1 MSELVLIA
9 EDEISSQFLIR
20 KVVENEGMQA
30 IVADS
35 GRLAWEILLQ
45 NPHIALLITDM
56 KMPEMDGEQ
65 LVRKARETAPLV
77 ELPIIMVSGV
87 VKISEI
93 SDILQAGVSRFLPKP
108 INVEH
113 LKQYIRLV
121 KSGEQIG
128 AYS

>member
-1 MSELVLIA
+1 MSGLVLIA
-9 EDEISSQFLIR
+9 EDEISSQFLLK

-30 IVADS
+30 ITATS
-35 GRLAWEILLQ
+35 GRLAWEVLLQ
-45 NPHIALLITDM
+45 NPHISLLITDM

-65 LVRKARETAPLV
+65 LVRKVRETAPLV

-93 SDILQAGVSRFLPKP
+93 SDVLQAGVSRFLPKP
-108 INVEH
+108 INIEH
-113 LKQYIRLV
+113 LRQYIRLV
-121 KSGEQIG
+121 KNGEQIG